1 MKKSYVLGPALRLGG
16 RLFQQYVVDAYSSI
30 ESCRL
35 WWVKQ
40 NQKTLRNE
48 VYKNLV
54 DLLSKGDTVDPSNVG
69 QGYILPSSF
78 VGSGRYMQQNYMDS
92 LAVCRKIGYPSLF
105 LTITCSQFWDEIEQM
120 KKNLPPCNTED
131 IPDIISRVFK
141 LKLDQICDII
151 KKNPSLG
158 SV

>member
-1 MKKSYVLGPALRLGG
+1 M
-16 RLFQQYVVDAYSSI
+16 
-30 ESCRL
+30 
-35 WWVKQ
+35 
-40 NQKTLRNE
+40 
-48 VYKNLV
+48 
-54 DLLSKGDTVDPSNVG
+54 SKGDTVDPSNVG

-141 LKLDQICDII
+141 LKLDQICDLI
-151 KKNPSLG
+151 KKKSFFGKCING
-158 SV
+158 TYHI